1 MPTVVTITASL
12 ALLVHGP
19 ILQFA
24 DYHAFADQRAWL
36 GVPRAG
42 DVLSN
47 AGFAIV
53 GLWGL
58 TMWWRNRRRIDVE
71 PGHLLFL
78 VALVL
83 TAVGSAIYHLSPGDA
98 RLVWDRLPIA
108 LGCAGLLAS
117 VRAGTRGGSARTAV
131 ALGVAAVA
139 SVLWWRIT
147 NGTGEGDLR
156 PYLLLQ
162 GLPLVL
168 IPLWQAIYGAPRSHR
183 LAFGLAIVLY
193 VAAKMAELHDRDVF
207 ELTGCI
213 SGHTIKHLLATVA
226 AATIVR
232 SLGGSRSVAEPSAAL
247 HDLHDMS

>member
-1 MPTVVTITASL
+1 VWLLIAPTL
-12 ALLVHGP
+12 AGQKPGPTTTRSPINAPGSGCHGP
-19 ILQFA
+19 ATYSRTPDCHRRPL
-24 DYHAFADQRAWL
+24 
-36 GVPRAG
+36 
-42 DVLSN
+42 
-47 AGFAIV
+47 
-53 GLWGL
+53 GL
-58 TMWWRNRRRIDVE
+58 TTWWRNRRRIDSE

-83 TAVGSAIYHLSPGDA
+83 TAVGSGIYHLSPGDA

-131 ALGVAAVA
+131 APCVAAVA

-168 IPLWQAIYGAPRSHR
+168 IPLRQAIYGAPRSHR
-183 LAFGLAIVLY
+183 LRL
-193 VAAKMAELHDRDVF
+193 R
-207 ELTGCI
+207 TGDCPLRR
-213 SGHTIKHLLATVA
+213 GEDGERL
-226 AATIVR
+226 R
-232 SLGGSRSVAEPSAAL
+232 
-247 HDLHDMS
+247 